1 MQKTSNFDVIIPT
14 KNRPDDF
21 NRLIV
26 SITTQSILPNRLIVI
41 DQSDK
46 PYEKSILLD
55 AFPKNSQ
62 SVVVKHIVNQDI
74 RSLVEAK
81 SVGLKYASATYVFF
95 LDDDVVL
102 KPGYFSN
109 ILRTFKN
116 DDSLMGCS
124 GFIDNAVSNRL
135 WLFVFEFFHKGI
147 FSDARPSI
155 FSQKVSHEKVI
166 RCSKIPQG
174 VSAWRSEVFR
184 DISFDPKLKFH
195 MVEDLHFSISVEKL
209 YPNSQA
215 IVTDSFAS
223 HFHATSGRDHFQK
236 RFRRKL
242 FEFTDLWRMH
252 RDIPST
258 FAFALLMLGF
268 AFEAVYYCIK
278 FRNLETIKS
287 FIEFVF
293 HTITLRGMGKR

>member
-21 NRLIV
+21 KRLIE
-26 SITTQSILPNRLIVI
+26 SITPQSILPNRLIVI

-46 PYEKSILLD
+46 PYEKSVLLD

-62 SVVVKHIVNQDI
+62 FVVVKHIVNPGI
-74 RSLVEAK
+74 SSLVEAK
-81 SVGLKYASATYVFF
+81 SVGLEYASAKYVFF

-102 KPGYFSN
+102 KPEYFNN

-135 WLFVFEFFHKGI
+135 WLFVFAFFHKGI

-155 FSQKVSHEKVI
+155 FSQKVTNDEVI

-174 VSAWRSEVFR
+174 VSAWRSEVFK
-184 DISFDPKLKFH
+184 DISFDHKLKFH

-215 IVTDSFAS
+215 IVAGALAS
-223 HFHATSGRDHFQK
+223 HFHAISGRDHFQK
-236 RFRRKL
+236 RFKRKL
-242 FEFTDLWRMH
+242 FEFTDLWRLH
-252 RDIPST
+252 RDISST
-258 FAFALLMLGF
+258 VAFALLMLGF
-268 AFEAVYYCIK
+268 AFEALYYCVK
-278 FRNLETIKS
+278 LRNLETTKS